1 MSNIPAIY
9 VNSSKIMPYADLIV
23 NGIKPIETRNNDTL
37 GNFVGQQVLI
47 IRSTSGKKAEVVGSA
62 FISKKEFKTKAQ
74 LDKMRD
80 LTMIPPGSTFDCYGM
95 GKWCYHLVDPRRFE
109 EAIPL
114 EKYEVVRRCRSW
126 AIVKDKETKQ

>member
-23 NGIKPIETRNNDTL
+23 KGIKSIETRNSDML
-37 GNFVGQQVLI
+37 GNFVGQRVLV

-62 FISKKEFKTKAQ
+62 FISKKEFITKAQ

-80 LTMIPPGSTFDCYGM
+80 LTMIPLGSKFDCYGM
-95 GKWCYHLVDPRRFE
+95 GKWCYHLVDPQRFE

-126 AIVKDKETKQ
+126 VIVREREMKQ